1 MTSIAVLALE
11 HCMLSGVVGPQEIL
25 TIANSLVEDE
35 KEKAAFSSIRI
46 VGLQKEIVNFSGI
59 SLPVQETIETVT
71 PQLIFVPPVFSDLD
85 DIINNVRLIEWIKE
99 QHKAGSIIAACC
111 AGTFLLAEAGILDG
125 KAATTHWRLTEDF
138 MHKYPTVDLRPDIML
153 IDGGTYITAGGAM
166 AWQDLVLHVI
176 SRFISA
182 DIASQC
188 AKLLVM
194 DGTRH
199 TQTPYF
205 MFPKYRRQDV
215 SDKAIDSILD
225 WMQQHYQHAISIDDL
240 AGQAKLGERTFLR
253 RFKRAT
259 GTTPLQYLQQLR
271 IEAARHL
278 LEITTRNIEEISGMV
293 GYKDSSA
300 FRDVFKKKTG
310 LTPTGY
316 RDRFSRVE

>member
-25 TIANSLVEDE
+25 TIANSLSEEE
-35 KEKAAFSSIRI
+35 KGAAPFSSIRI
-46 VGLQKEIVNFSGI
+46 MGLYKEIVNFSGI
-59 SLPVQETIETVT
+59 SLPVQETIGTVA

-85 DIINNVRLIEWIKE
+85 GMINNVRLVEWIKE

-138 MHKYPTVDLRPDIML
+138 IHRYPAVDLRPDIML

-205 MFPKYRRQDV
+205 MFPKYSRQDV
-215 SDKAIDSILD
+215 SDKTID
-225 WMQQHYQHAISIDDL
+225 
-240 AGQAKLGERTFLR
+240 G
-253 RFKRAT
+253 
-259 GTTPLQYLQQLR
+259 
-271 IEAARHL
+271 
-278 LEITTRNIEEISGMV
+278 
-293 GYKDSSA
+293 
-300 FRDVFKKKTG
+300 VFKTG
-310 LTPTGY
+310 CSNTT
-316 RDRFSRVE
+316 SRLFR